1 MKHCIKYFID
11 YNIRRQV
18 LDSGVSSYQVDL
30 SQGPAP
36 LYYIFAISD
45 LNRLAGQ
52 ESTSI
57 TRFTQS
63 GLKSFD
69 LIRDHDSV
77 TGFPLTGI
85 GKGAGSF
92 YQHFMSQTNR

>member
-1 MKHCIKYFID
+1 M
-11 YNIRRQV
+11 
-18 LDSGVSSYQVDL
+18 DSGVSSYQIDL

-45 LNRLAGQ
+45 LSRLSGQ
-52 ESTSI
+52 ETTSI
-57 TRFTQS
+57 TRFDQM

-69 LIRDHDSV
+69 FIRDHDSI

-85 GKGAGSF
+85 GKAAGAF
-92 YQHFMSQTNR
+92 YQHFLNQTNR